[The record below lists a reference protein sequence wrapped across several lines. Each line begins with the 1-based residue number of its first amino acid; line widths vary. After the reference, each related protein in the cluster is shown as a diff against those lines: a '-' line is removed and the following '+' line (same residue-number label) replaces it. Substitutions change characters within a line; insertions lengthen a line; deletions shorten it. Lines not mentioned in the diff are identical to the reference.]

1 VVGLDIVRKISE
13 VLELPPESV
22 LKIPKITLVGNEKV
36 HIENYT
42 ALLDYKK
49 DNIRLKYED
58 GVIDIFGEDFE
69 IKVIGEE
76 NMVIWGK
83 ISTIKLI

>member
-1 VVGLDIVRKISE
+1 MDIVRKISE

-22 LKIPKITLVGNEKV
+22 MKIPKITIVGNERV
-36 HIENYT
+36 HVENYT

-49 DNIRLKYED
+49 ANVRLKYD
-58 GVIDIFGEDFE
+58 GGVIDILGENFE
-69 IKVIGEE
+69 IKVIGQE

-83 ISTIKLI
+83 ISEIKLI

>member
-1 VVGLDIVRKISE
+1 MDIVRKISE

-22 LKIPKITLVGNEKV
+22 LKIPKITIVGKERV
-36 HIENYT
+36 HVENYT

-49 DNIRLKYED
+49 DNIRLKYEG
-58 GVIDIFGEDFE
+58 GVIDILGGDFE

-83 ISTIKLI
+83 ISAVKVI

>member
-1 VVGLDIVRKISE
+1 MDIVRKITE
-13 VLELPPESV
+13 VLELPPETV
-22 LKIPKITLVGNEKV
+22 LKIPKITIVGKERV
-36 HIENYT
+36 RVENYT

-49 DNIRLKYED
+49 DNIRLKYEG
-58 GVIDIFGEDFE
+58 GVIDISGENFE

-83 ISTIKLI
+83 ISAVKVI

>member
-1 VVGLDIVRKISE
+1 LDIVRKISE
-13 VLELPPESV
+13 VLALPPESV
-22 LKIPKITLVGNEKV
+22 LKIPKITIVGKERV
-36 HIENYT
+36 HVENYT

-58 GVIDIFGEDFE
+58 GVIDILGEDFE

-83 ISTIKLI
+83 ISAVKVI